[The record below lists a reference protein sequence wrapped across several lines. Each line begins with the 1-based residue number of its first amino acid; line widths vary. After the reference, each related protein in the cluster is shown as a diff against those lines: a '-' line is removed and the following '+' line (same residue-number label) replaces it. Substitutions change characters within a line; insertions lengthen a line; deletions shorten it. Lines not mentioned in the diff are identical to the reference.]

1 MRDALVG
8 DALDDVV
15 GYGLGARLFRSGYLA
30 GVFWRGNLL
39 GSLRRSRWLDFEMAL
54 FVRFVR

>member
-1 MRDALVG
+1 MRDALIG

-15 GYGLGARLFRSGYLA
+15 GYGFRARLFRSGYLA

-39 GSLRRSRWLDFEMAL
+39 GGLRRSRWLDFEMAVL
-54 FVRFVR
+54 VRCVR